1 MPSVSRTQIP
11 REVETIDFV
20 QRWGEIV
27 ERRRVQ
33 MEAANAESGIS
44 SADYWSKR
52 AKTYRQA
59 LHDRTD
65 EDPFFLRVREAITPD
80 TTLIDVGAG
89 TGRHSLALAPLV
101 RRVTAVDPSAAM
113 LGLLRQDLAD
123 QRLENVD
130 AIESEWMETD
140 VERSD
145 IVICSH
151 VLYPIAD
158 VVPFVRKLEA
168 RARDR
173 VFVYLRADPLPTDMG
188 LWSEFRGLPLQGQP
202 THVDLF
208 NVLAQINIFADVEI
222 VEHRFGWTFAS
233 MDEAV
238 AQVANS
244 LCLREDDAASRTRL
258 RGLLESRLIAH
269 PNGRL
274 GGVAGSSRSAIMSWR
289 PTPS

>member
-1 MPSVSRTQIP
+1 MPSARQTEIP
-11 REVETIDFV
+11 GEIESIDYV
-20 QRWGEIV
+20 QRWRDIV

-44 SADYWSKR
+44 SSDYWSKR

-65 EDPFFLRVREAITPD
+65 EDPFFLRVRAAITPE

-89 TGRHSLALAPLV
+89 TGRHTLALAPLV
-101 RRVTAVDPSAAM
+101 RRVVAVDPSSAM
-113 LGLLRQDLAD
+113 LALLGQDIAD
-123 QRLENVD
+123 QRLDNVD
-130 AIESEWMETD
+130 VIESEWMQAD
-140 VERSD
+140 VPPAD

-168 RARDR
+168 SARER
-173 VFVYLRADPLPTDMG
+173 VFIYLRADPLPTDMA
-188 LWSEFRGLPLQGQP
+188 LWSEFRGVPLQGQP
-202 THVDLF
+202 THTDLF
-208 NVLAQINIFADVEI
+208 NVLAQIGIFADIEI

-233 MDEAV
+233 IDEAV
-238 AQVANS
+238 AQVAHS
-244 LCLREDDAASRTRL
+244 LCLREDDTPSHARL
-258 RGLLESRLIAH
+258 RGLLEARLIAH

-274 GGVAGSSRSAIMSWR
+274 GAPVASARSAIMSWHR
-289 PTPS
+289 TD